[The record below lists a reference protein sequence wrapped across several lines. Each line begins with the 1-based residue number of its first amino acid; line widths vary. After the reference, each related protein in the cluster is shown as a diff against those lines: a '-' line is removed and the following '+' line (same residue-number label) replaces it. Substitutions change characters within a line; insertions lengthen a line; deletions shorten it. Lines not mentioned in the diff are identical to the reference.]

1 MSFEIIPAID
11 LRGGQCV
18 RLLQGNYNEET
29 VYGNDPV
36 AMARRWQDEGGTR
49 LHVVDL
55 DGAREGAPANLEV
68 IGQIAQALS
77 IPVQMGGGLRTGEA
91 IQRVL
96 DAGVQRCI
104 IGTQAAARPEW
115 AQQMFAQFG
124 DSIIL
129 GIDARNGIVA
139 TEGWQES
146 SGIPAVHFAQAMQNA
161 GCARIIF
168 TDIARDG
175 TLAGPNA
182 AALREIAE
190 AVEIPVIASGGVHKS
205 TDVRI
210 LRNIPNVEG
219 VIVGKALYE
228 GTATLPHL
236 IKIAGERETQ
246 EVSTQE

>member
-1 MSFEIIPAID
+1 MTFEIIPAID

-29 VYGNDPV
+29 VYGQDPV
-36 AMARRWQDEGGTR
+36 AMAKRWQDEGATR

-55 DGAREGAPANLEV
+55 DGARDGEQANLEA
-68 IGQIAQALS
+68 IAKIAQALS
-77 IPVQMGGGLRTGEA
+77 IPVQMGGGLRSAEA
-91 IQRVL
+91 IERVL
-96 DAGVQRCI
+96 NNGVQRCI
-104 IGTQAAARPEW
+104 LGTQAAAKPEW

-124 DSIIL
+124 DAIIL
-129 GIDARNGIVA
+129 GLDARDGIVA
-139 TEGWQES
+139 TAGWQES

-182 AALREIAE
+182 IALREIAE
-190 AVEIPVIASGGVHKS
+190 AVEIPIIASGGVHKA

-228 GTATLPHL
+228 GTAT
-236 IKIAGERETQ
+236 IKQLMA
-246 EVSTQE
+246 VASS